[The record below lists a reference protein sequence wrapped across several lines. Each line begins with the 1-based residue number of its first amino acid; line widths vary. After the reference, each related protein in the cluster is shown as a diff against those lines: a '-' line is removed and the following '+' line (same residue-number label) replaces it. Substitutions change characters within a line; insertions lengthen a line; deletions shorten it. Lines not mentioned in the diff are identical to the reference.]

1 MKLDVCQK
9 CHHTTPF
16 RDERCKESTCPLLSK
31 SSEQPRAPGAIDQ
44 RDGFGMCAAPL
55 SSVEPDIKA
64 HQERFERKVE
74 ATLAALPSEKPQPSA
89 TPHTATWVASVI
101 NENPLIQSLLYDI
114 DLLPEQIKESDERRY
129 GYMLAVI
136 GHMKAAQSATAP
148 LATEHRARGL
158 TPEVVATHYP
168 QTQHQPDE
176 CEICDCVF
184 KIAAEALATADKTAS
199 GKGQG

>member
-1 MKLDVCQK
+1 VLRGVLGLEAIM
-9 CHHTTPF
+9 TRP
-16 RDERCKESTCPLLSK
+16 S
-31 SSEQPRAPGAIDQ
+31 SSEQPDKRVCHAPGDRCLACPHYYGKADVCKYAPAPGEKYGPCGICGFSDWPKDCPGRNNDDGTTCAYIDQ
-44 RDGFGMCAAPL
+44 LQEVAAREAL
-55 SSVEPDIKA
+55 SAAYWKDRA
-64 HQERFERKVE
+64 DAFEALHV
-74 ATLAALPSEKPQPSA
+74 AAL
-89 TPHTATWVASVI
+89 
-101 NENPLIQSLLYDI
+101 
-114 DLLPEQIKESDERRY
+114 
-129 GYMLAVI
+129 
-136 GHMKAAQSATAP
+136 SATAP